1 MKKLLVIILLSLLLN
16 SNTYAASKYFY
27 LSCPSFISKN
37 DSKGKH
43 KDSVAFKPG
52 TYVGHTLLRFKHTKK
67 KYTKFPTY
75 LMGYA
80 VPPRSEVIWK
90 IIPPQKLPG
99 ADFMYTSGKYVF
111 VAGEDGMEFG
121 MILTPFGI
129 DTDKKEFNLKNKI
142 ELPSEGISFYTTS
155 NWRPDNEERCETLD
169 KKEFNK
175 IIKEGIK

>member
-1 MKKLLVIILLSLLLN
+1 MKKLLGIVVLGLLLS

-52 TYVGHTLLRFKHTKK
+52 KYVGHTFLRFKHTKK
-67 KYTKFPTY
+67 KFTKFPIY
-75 LMGYA
+75 VMGYA

-90 IIPPQKLPG
+90 IIPPQKIPS

-111 VAGEDGMEFG
+111 VAGEDGMEWS

-129 DTDKKEFNLKNKI
+129 DTDKKNLI
-142 ELPSEGISFYTTS
+142 
-155 NWRPDNEERCETLD
+155 
-169 KKEFNK
+169 
-175 IIKEGIK
+175 